1 LWTEGLGLGCLAPLS
16 TIFQLYHGGQFYW
29 WRKLEYQEKTTD
41 EHYHIMLLYRVHLAL
56 AGFELTTLVVTGT
69 ECISSY
75 KSNYHSIT
83 FTNPN
88 PNPSVH
94 KCNLLKQSI
103 PTCTDR
109 GAVLG
114 PNLM

>member
-1 LWTEGLGLGCLAPLS
+1 LWTEELGLGCLAPLS

-29 WRKLEYQEKTTD
+29 WRKLEYQEKTTDLPQVTD

-83 FTNPN
+83 FTTARRQKD
-88 PNPSVH
+88 SE
-94 KCNLLKQSI
+94 LQSYNN
-103 PTCTDR
+103 
-109 GAVLG
+109 GWVQFEFS
-114 PNLM
+114 